1 MSTESTSLYRRHR
14 PGSFDEV
21 VGQTHVVRT
30 LRNAVEQDKVHHA
43 YLFVGSRGT
52 GKTSMAKILARSLN
66 CERGGPTVTPCGEC
80 ESCVTI
86 ASGTSMDVIEMD
98 AASNRSVDDVRDLR
112 ERVAYAPSGGRWK
125 VYILDEAHMLT
136 KEAWNA
142 FLKTL
147 EEPPPHTVF
156 VLATTESHK
165 VMATIAD
172 RCQRFD
178 FQRPSL
184 EQISEVLNRVAVSES
199 IQIDE
204 GAVAMI
210 ARSAQGSFRDALG
223 TLDQLVAF
231 GGNDVGLDEV
241 LEMLGAADADLLFD
255 AVDAVVASDPKEVL
269 LGVEK
274 MARSG
279 RDPSQFAR
287 DLLAHLRHLLV
298 TQTTGEVPA
307 TFVVTAT
314 DTARIQQQAQTV
326 GAATLVRTI
335 DELAGALTA
344 VREGDDARMAVE
356 IALLK
361 AARPDLD
368 PSTEGLLRR
377 IEKLEAQLAATG
389 PTPPTPGP
397 TPDPTPPTPGP
408 TPGPPAPPTPEPQPP
423 APDPAPPPPPQIQS
437 PTPEPVAARPST
449 PKPDADQSPTPEPVA
464 ARPPAPEP
472 VAAQPPAPEPA
483 AAEEVPPVPESPD
496 EPAPPTASAP
506 SAGDAVGG
514 TPPEEALAT
523 GRGGG
528 SPAAA
533 GPAAADPS
541 SLGSSPT
548 AAAQDLAQVIR
559 IWPSVLVKLAEKA
572 PALAATFD
580 GARPVA
586 FDDDGLAIG
595 FAPDQP
601 FNKRKAESPDRR
613 EALVEAFREVTGEG
627 MSPRY
632 VMLEE
637 DDAAAAAPPDTP
649 APGSG
654 EIDEDE
660 LLERLKSEFD
670 AEEVS

>member
-1 MSTESTSLYRRHR
+1 MSESTSLYRRHR

-30 LRNAVEQDKVHHA
+30 LRNAVEQGKVHHA

-86 ASGTSMDVIEMD
+86 ASGTSVDVIEMD

-112 ERVAYAPSGGRWK
+112 ERVAYAPAGGHWK

-147 EEPPPHTVF
+147 EEPPPNTVF

-184 EQISEVLNRVAVSES
+184 EQISEVLNRVAAAES
-199 IQIDE
+199 IEIDE
-204 GAVAMI
+204 GAGAMI

-231 GGNDVGLDEV
+231 GGSHVELKDV
-241 LEMLGAADADLLFD
+241 LEMLGAADAELLFE
-255 AVDAVVASDPKEVL
+255 AVDAVIAEDPKGVL

-287 DLLAHLRHLLV
+287 DLLAHLRHLLI

-314 DTARIQQQAQTV
+314 DTARMQAQASSI

-335 DELAGALTA
+335 DEIADALTA
-344 VREGDDARMAVE
+344 VREGDDARLAVE

-368 PSTEGLLRR
+368 PDTAGLLRR
-377 IEKLEAQLAATG
+377 IERLEAAGTGAARPAG
-389 PTPPTPGP
+389 PVAAGDPPPPAQQGAVPPT
-397 TPDPTPPTPGP
+397 
-408 TPGPPAPPTPEPQPP
+408 APPTGESAPQDDPPPAEEEEEEAAPAPEPEPQATP
-423 APDPAPPPPPQIQS
+423 APDPPPS
-437 PTPEPVAARPST
+437 AS
-449 PKPDADQSPTPEPVA
+449 AD
-464 ARPPAPEP
+464 PPAGG
-472 VAAQPPAPEPA
+472 ADLGDHH
-483 AAEEVPPVPESPD
+483 SPN
-496 EPAPPTASAP
+496 AS
-506 SAGDAVGG
+506 GGG
-514 TPPEEALAT
+514 TKS
-523 GRGGG
+523 G
-528 SPAAA
+528 S
-533 GPAAADPS
+533 GPAGQEPS
-541 SLGSSPT
+541 STELSFSDIQR
-548 AAAQDLAQVIR
+548 A
-559 IWPSVLVKLAEKA
+559 WPAVLQKLAETA
-572 PALAATFD
+572 PALAATFE
-580 GARPVA
+580 GARPTS
-586 FDDDGLAIG
+586 FDGAGLQIG
-595 FAPDQP
+595 FPAEMT
-601 FNKRKAESPDRR
+601 FNKKKADSPERR
-613 EALVEAFREVTGEG
+613 DTLAAAFAAVTGVG
-627 MSPRY
+627 LRPTY
-632 VMLEE
+632 VILSKEE
-637 DDAAAAAPPDTP
+637 APPLDTP
-649 APGSG
+649 APGSE
-654 EIDEDE
+654 EIDEEE

>member
-21 VGQTHVVRT
+21 VGQAHVVRT
-30 LRNAVEQDKVHHA
+30 LRNAVEQDRVNHA

-86 ASGTSMDVIEMD
+86 AAGTSMDVIEMD

-112 ERVAYAPSGGRWK
+112 ERVAYAPSGGHWK

-147 EEPPPHTVF
+147 EEPPPRTVF

-165 VMATIAD
+165 VMPTIAD

-184 EQISEVLNRVAVSES
+184 EQISEVLNRVAGQES
-199 IQIDE
+199 IQVED

-231 GGNDVGLDEV
+231 GGNEVGLDEV
-241 LEMLGAADADLLFD
+241 LEMLGAADADLLFE
-255 AVDAVVASDPKEVL
+255 AVDAVVASDPREVL

-298 TQTTGEVPA
+298 TQTTGEVPT

-314 DTARIQQQAQTV
+314 DTARIEAQANAV

-335 DELAGALTA
+335 DELASALSA

-377 IEKLEAQLAATG
+377 IERLEAQLAGG
-389 PTPPTPGP
+389 PPPTPA
-397 TPDPTPPTPGP
+397 
-408 TPGPPAPPTPEPQPP
+408 PPAPQPPAPERTPEPTRSTPHPSRPEPQAAAPEPSAAQAPAGESTSEPQPP
-423 APDPAPPPPPQIQS
+423 APE
-437 PTPEPVAARPST
+437 PTPE
-449 PKPDADQSPTPEPVA
+449 
-464 ARPPAPEP
+464 
-472 VAAQPPAPEPA
+472 
-483 AAEEVPPVPESPD
+483 
-496 EPAPPTASAP
+496 SAP
-506 SAGDAVGG
+506 TAGDAVGG
-514 TPPEEALAT
+514 TPPEEASAT

-533 GPAAADPS
+533 GPAAGAPSDPS
-541 SLGSSPT
+541 AGAPPS
-548 AAAQDLAQVIR
+548 AAAQDLAQVTR
-559 IWPSVLVKLAEKA
+559 IWPAVLAKLDEKA
-572 PALAATFD
+572 PALKATFE

-586 FDDDGLAIG
+586 FDDEGLTIG
-595 FAPDQP
+595 FPPDQP
-601 FNKRKAESPDRR
+601 FNKRKAESKDRR
-613 EALVEAFREVTGEG
+613 QELIDAFVAVTGE
-627 MSPRY
+627 PVAPTY
-632 VMLEE
+632 VLLE
-637 DDAAAAAPPDTP
+637 DDEAPAASAPPDTP

>member
-1 MSTESTSLYRRHR
+1 MSESTSLYRRHR

-21 VGQTHVVRT
+21 VGQAHVVRT
-30 LRNAVEQDKVHHA
+30 LRNAVEGGKVHHA

-80 ESCVTI
+80 ESCLTI
-86 ASGTSMDVIEMD
+86 AAGTSVDVIEMD

-112 ERVAYAPSGGRWK
+112 ERVAYAPAGGRWK

-147 EEPPPHTVF
+147 EEPPPNTVF
-156 VLATTESHK
+156 VLATTEAHK

-184 EQISEVLNRVAVSES
+184 EQISEVLNRVAVAES
-199 IQIDE
+199 IEVDE
-204 GAVAMI
+204 GAVSMI

-231 GGNDVGLDEV
+231 GGNQVELKDV
-241 LEMLGAADADLLFD
+241 LEMLGAADADLLFE
-255 AVDAVVASDPKEVL
+255 AVDAVVAADPKGVL

-287 DLLAHLRHLLV
+287 DLLAHLRHLLIA
-298 TQTTGEVPA
+298 QTTGEVPA

-314 DTARIQQQAQTV
+314 NTGRMQAQAQAI
-326 GAATLVRTI
+326 GPATLIRTI
-335 DELAGALTA
+335 DELADALTA
-344 VREGDDARMAVE
+344 VREGDDARLAVE

-368 PSTEGLLRR
+368 PDTAGLLRR
-377 IEKLEAQLAATG
+377 IERLESQLTGGAKPAGPVAAG
-389 PTPPTPGP
+389 
-397 TPDPTPPTPGP
+397 D
-408 TPGPPAPPTPEPQPP
+408 
-423 APDPAPPPPPQIQS
+423 PPPPATTKGVVP
-437 PTPEPVAARPST
+437 PTT
-449 PKPDADQSPTPEPVA
+449 
-464 ARPPAPEP
+464 PPAGGSSPQDP
-472 VAAQPPAPEPA
+472 DPP
-483 AAEEVPPVPESPD
+483 AAEEE
-496 EPAPPTASAP
+496 EAEGTASAEADVPGGGADLGDRPDRDGGTKSGSGPAGP
-506 SAGDAVGG
+506 SALS
-514 TPPEEALAT
+514 LA
-523 GRGGG
+523 
-528 SPAAA
+528 
-533 GPAAADPS
+533 DI
-541 SLGSSPT
+541 
-548 AAAQDLAQVIR
+548 QR
-559 IWPSVLVKLAEKA
+559 IWPTVLQKLSETA

-580 GARPVA
+580 GARPVSY
-586 FDDDGLAIG
+586 DEDGLQVG
-595 FAPDQP
+595 FPAEMT
-601 FNKRKAESPDRR
+601 FNKKKADSPERR
-613 EALVEAFREVTGEG
+613 DTLAAAFAAVTGVG
-627 MSPRY
+627 LRPTY
-632 VMLEE
+632 VLLDGE
-637 DDAAAAAPPDTP
+637 APPDTP
-649 APGSG
+649 APGSE

-660 LLERLKSEFD
+660 LLERFKSEFD

>member
-1 MSTESTSLYRRHR
+1 MSESTSLYRRHR

-30 LRNAVEQDKVHHA
+30 LRNAVEQGKVHHA

-86 ASGTSMDVIEMD
+86 AAGTSVDVIEMD

-112 ERVAYAPSGGRWK
+112 ERVAYAPTGGRWK

-147 EEPPPHTVF
+147 EEPPPNTVF

-184 EQISEVLNRVAVSES
+184 EQISEVLNRVAAAES
-199 IQIDE
+199 IEVDE

-231 GGNDVGLDEV
+231 GGNHVELSDV
-241 LEMLGAADADLLFD
+241 LEMLGAADADLLFEI
-255 AVDAVVASDPKEVL
+255 VDGVVAEDPKAVL
-269 LGVEK
+269 LGVEN

-298 TQTTGEVPA
+298 TQTTGEVPT

-314 DTARIQQQAQTV
+314 DTARMQAQATAFR
-326 GAATLVRTI
+326 AANLVRTI
-335 DELAGALTA
+335 DELARALTA
-344 VREGDDARMAVE
+344 VREGDDARMAVA

-368 PSTEGLLRR
+368 PDTEGLLRR
-377 IEKLEAQLAATG
+377 IERLEQGIDGSARAAG
-389 PTPPTPGP
+389 PVAAG
-397 TPDPTPPTPGP
+397 D
-408 TPGPPAPPTPEPQPP
+408 
-423 APDPAPPPPPQIQS
+423 PPPPAEQAAVP
-437 PTPEPVAARPST
+437 PTT
-449 PKPDADQSPTPEPVA
+449 
-464 ARPPAPEP
+464 PPA
-472 VAAQPPAPEPA
+472 A
-483 AAEEVPPVPESPD
+483 EVPPQDADSAPAEEEEAEAPRPAEPD
-496 EPAPPTASAP
+496 PPVEEAPPVAQAEMSLEEIQRVWP
-506 SAGDAVGG
+506 AV
-514 TPPEEALAT
+514 LQK
-523 GRGGG
+523 
-528 SPAAA
+528 
-533 GPAAADPS
+533 
-541 SLGSSPT
+541 LGET
-548 AAAQDLAQVIR
+548 
-559 IWPSVLVKLAEKA
+559 A
-572 PALAATFD
+572 PALAATFE
-580 GARPVA
+580 GARPVS
-586 FDDDGLAIG
+586 FGSEGLQIG
-595 FAPDQP
+595 FPAEMT
-601 FNKRKAESPDRR
+601 FNKKKADDPERR
-613 EALVEAFREVTGEG
+613 DTVAAAFAAVTGTG
-627 MSPRY
+627 LRPTY
-632 VMLEE
+632 VVLDGE
-637 DDAAAAAPPDTP
+637 APSDTP

-654 EIDEDE
+654 EVNEEE
-660 LLERLKSEFD
+660 LLEQFKSEFN
-670 AEEVS
+670 AEEVG

>member
-1 MSTESTSLYRRHR
+1 MSESTSLYRRHR

-21 VGQTHVVRT
+21 VGQAHVVRT
-30 LRNAVEQDKVHHA
+30 LRNAVEQGKVHHA

-66 CERGGPTVTPCGEC
+66 CERGGPIVTPCGEC

-86 ASGTSMDVIEMD
+86 AAGTSVDVIEMD

-112 ERVAYAPSGGRWK
+112 ERVAYAPAGGHWK

-147 EEPPPHTVF
+147 EEPPPNTVF

-184 EQISEVLNRVAVSES
+184 EQISEVLTRVATAES
-199 IQIDE
+199 IEIDE

-210 ARSAQGSFRDALG
+210 ARSASGSFRDALG

-231 GGNDVGLDEV
+231 GGADVELGDV
-241 LEMLGAADADLLFD
+241 LEMLGAADADLLFE
-255 AVDAVVASDPKEVL
+255 AVDAVVAEDPKGVL

-298 TQTTGEVPA
+298 TQTTGEVA
-307 TFVVTAT
+307 TTFVVTAT
-314 DTARIQQQAQTV
+314 DTARLQAQ
-326 GAATLVRTI
+326 ATAIRPANLVRTI
-335 DELAGALTA
+335 DELATALTA

-361 AARPDLD
+361 AARPDFD

-377 IEKLEAQLAATG
+377 LERLEQGQGPSLRAAG
-389 PTPPTPGP
+389 PVTAGDPPPPAKRGEVPPTVPPAAETPPPDEQP
-397 TPDPTPPTPGP
+397 TEPSPSD
-408 TPGPPAPPTPEPQPP
+408 PPAPAPTE
-423 APDPAPPPPPQIQS
+423 
-437 PTPEPVAARPST
+437 
-449 PKPDADQSPTPEPVA
+449 
-464 ARPPAPEP
+464 
-472 VAAQPPAPEPA
+472 
-483 AAEEVPPVPESPD
+483 
-496 EPAPPTASAP
+496 EPAPSEEEEAEATQPPPEAPPSTEADLPGGGADLGDHPDRDGGSKSGSGPAGP
-506 SAGDAVGG
+506 SALSLEEIQRVWPAV
-514 TPPEEALAT
+514 LH
-523 GRGGG
+523 
-528 SPAAA
+528 
-533 GPAAADPS
+533 
-541 SLGSSPT
+541 
-548 AAAQDLAQVIR
+548 
-559 IWPSVLVKLAEKA
+559 KLAETA
-572 PALAATFD
+572 PALAATLE
-580 GARPVA
+580 GARPVS
-586 FDDDGLAIG
+586 FGEEGLEVG
-595 FAPDQP
+595 FPP
-601 FNKRKAESPDRR
+601 EMTFNKKKADSADRR
-613 EALVEAFREVTGEG
+613 DTVAAAFAAVTGTG
-627 MSPRY
+627 LRPTY
-632 VMLEE
+632 VVL
-637 DDAAAAAPPDTP
+637 DGAAPPDTP
-649 APGSG
+649 APGSE
-654 EIDEDE
+654 EIDEEE
-660 LLERLKSEFD
+660 LLQRLKSEFD

>member
-1 MSTESTSLYRRHR
+1 MTESTSLYRRHR

-21 VGQTHVVRT
+21 VGQQHVVRT

-86 ASGTSMDVIEMD
+86 AAGTSIDVIEMD

-112 ERVAYAPSGGRWK
+112 ERVAYAPAGGHWK

-147 EEPPPHTVF
+147 EEPPPKTVF

-184 EQISEVLNRVAVSES
+184 EQISEVLNRVASEE
-199 IQIDE
+199 QIEVDE

-210 ARSAQGSFRDALG
+210 ARSASGSFRDALG
-223 TLDQLVAF
+223 TLDQMVAF
-231 GGNDVGLDEV
+231 GGSKVGLDEV
-241 LEMLGAADADLLFD
+241 LEMLGAADAELLFD
-255 AVDAVVASDPKEVL
+255 AVDAVVAEDPKAIL

-287 DLLAHLRHLLV
+287 DLLAHLRFLLV
-298 TQTTGEVPA
+298 TQTTGEVP
-307 TFVVTAT
+307 TSFVVTAT
-314 DTARIQQQAQTV
+314 DSARLRSQAAAVGTAA
-326 GAATLVRTI
+326 LVRTI
-335 DELAGALTA
+335 DELATALTA

-377 IEKLEAQLAATG
+377 IERLEGQFGSGGDRAAG
-389 PTPPTPGP
+389 PVAAGDPPPPAVAEASSGVGP
-397 TPDPTPPTPGP
+397 STAPPAADSPPQDDPAPVAEEDAETEESSEPEGAEEGSPEPEPAEPASTVGD
-408 TPGPPAPPTPEPQPP
+408 APPTGP
-423 APDPAPPPPPQIQS
+423 AGLDALDLEKLKQVWPA
-437 PTPEPVAARPST
+437 VL
-449 PKPDADQSPTPEPVA
+449 DQ
-464 ARPPAPEP
+464 
-472 VAAQPPAPEPA
+472 
-483 AAEEVPPVPESPD
+483 
-496 EPAPPTASAP
+496 
-506 SAGDAVGG
+506 
-514 TPPEEALAT
+514 LAT
-523 GRGGG
+523 
-528 SPAAA
+528 
-533 GPAAADPS
+533 
-541 SLGSSPT
+541 T
-548 AAAQDLAQVIR
+548 
-559 IWPSVLVKLAEKA
+559 A
-572 PALAATFD
+572 PALAAFFED
-580 GARPVA
+580 ARPV
-586 FDDDGLAIG
+586 G
-595 FAPDQP
+595 FEGDVVQISFPAAAT
-601 FNKRKAESPDRR
+601 FNKRKAEVPEQRER
-613 EALVEAFREVTGEG
+613 VAEALQTVTGQSLKPAYVLLDGESEAPVEA
-627 MSPRY
+627 
-632 VMLEE
+632 
-637 DDAAAAAPPDTP
+637 P
-649 APGSG
+649 APAAKGG
-654 EIDEDE
+654 ELDEEE

>member
-1 MSTESTSLYRRHR
+1 MDTLASVPMSAESTSLYRRHR

-21 VGQTHVVRT
+21 VGQQHVVRT
-30 LRNAVEQDKVHHA
+30 LRNAVEQGKVNHA

-80 ESCVTI
+80 ESCLTI
-86 ASGTSMDVIEMD
+86 AAGNSIDVIEMD

-112 ERVAYAPSGGRWK
+112 ERVAYAPAGGRWK

-147 EEPPPHTVF
+147 EEPPPNTVF

-184 EQISEVLNRVAVSES
+184 EQISEVLDRVAATES
-199 IQIDE
+199 IEVDP

-231 GGNDVGLDEV
+231 GGSRVGLDEV
-241 LEMLGAADADLLFD
+241 LEMLGAADAELLFD
-255 AVDAVVASDPKEVL
+255 AVDAVLAEDPKAVL

-279 RDPSQFAR
+279 RDPGQFAR
-287 DLLAHLRHLLV
+287 DLLAHLRFLLV
-298 TQTTGEVPA
+298 TQTTGEVP
-307 TFVVTAT
+307 TSFVVTAT
-314 DTARIQQQAQTV
+314 DSARLQAQATAI
-326 GAATLVRTI
+326 GTAALIRTI
-335 DELAGALTA
+335 DEIAAALTA

-377 IEKLEAQLAATG
+377 IERLEARLAEA
-389 PTPPTPGP
+389 
-397 TPDPTPPTPGP
+397 
-408 TPGPPAPPTPEPQPP
+408 GPPAGPV
-423 APDPAPPPPPQIQS
+423 AAVPPPPPVAKAS
-437 PTPEPVAARPST
+437 SAVGPPTAPPAGDSASADEIAPGEATEPEVPAAAPTAEPDPEPSV
-449 PKPDADQSPTPEPVA
+449 
-464 ARPPAPEP
+464 
-472 VAAQPPAPEPA
+472 EPA
-483 AAEEVPPVPESPD
+483 A
-496 EPAPPTASAP
+496 PA
-506 SAGDAVGG
+506 
-514 TPPEEALAT
+514 
-523 GRGGG
+523 GGG
-528 SPAAA
+528 VAGVPRGAQDAEHPSTVGEAAPT
-533 GPAAADPS
+533 GPAGGDDL
-541 SLGSSPT
+541 SL
-548 AAAQDLAQVIR
+548 AEIQR
-559 IWPSVLVKLAEKA
+559 IWPAVLDKLSETA

-580 GARPVA
+580 GVRP
-586 FDDDGLAIG
+586 DGLEGEELSIG
-595 FAPDQP
+595 FPPDKT
-601 FNKRKAESPDRR
+601 FNKRKAEAPDRR
-613 EALVEAFREVTGEG
+613 EALIAALREVTGRALRPTYDVLDGETPEPVG
-627 MSPRY
+627 GDAGKADG
-632 VMLEE
+632 VDEE
-637 DDAAAAAPPDTP
+637 
-649 APGSG
+649 
-654 EIDEDE
+654 E
-660 LLERLKSEFD
+660 LLRRLKSEFD

>member
-1 MSTESTSLYRRHR
+1 VVRLASVLMSAESTSLYRRHR

-21 VGQTHVVRT
+21 VGQQHVVRT

-86 ASGTSMDVIEMD
+86 ASGNSIDVIEMD

-112 ERVAYAPSGGRWK
+112 ERVAYAPAGGHWK

-147 EEPPPHTVF
+147 EEPPPRTVF

-184 EQISEVLNRVAVSES
+184 EQISEVLTRVAATES
-199 IQIDE
+199 IAVDD

-223 TLDQLVAF
+223 TLDQLVSF
-231 GGNDVGLDEV
+231 GGANVSLEGV
-241 LEMLGAADADLLFD
+241 LEMLGAADADLLFE
-255 AVDAVVASDPKEVL
+255 AVDAVTANDPRGVL

-274 MARSG
+274 MAASG
-279 RDPSQFAR
+279 RDPAQFAR
-287 DLLAHLRHLLV
+287 DLLAHLRFLLV
-298 TQTTGEVPA
+298 TQTTGEVP
-307 TFVVTAT
+307 TSFVVTAT
-314 DTARIQQQAQTV
+314 DSDRLRAQAATV
-326 GAATLVRTI
+326 GPATLIRTI
-335 DELAGALTA
+335 DELADALTA

-377 IEKLEAQLAATG
+377 VEQLEARLTGGLSPAGPVAAVPPPVPVAKASSPAG
-389 PTPPTPGP
+389 PPTAPPAGDTPPADAVAQEKPAEPGE
-397 TPDPTPPTPGP
+397 
-408 TPGPPAPPTPEPQPP
+408 TPEPEPSADSTPP
-423 APDPAPPPPPQIQS
+423 A
-437 PTPEPVAARPST
+437 
-449 PKPDADQSPTPEPVA
+449 
-464 ARPPAPEP
+464 
-472 VAAQPPAPEPA
+472 
-483 AAEEVPPVPESPD
+483 
-496 EPAPPTASAP
+496 
-506 SAGDAVGG
+506 
-514 TPPEEALAT
+514 
-523 GRGGG
+523 G
-528 SPAAA
+528 SPAVT
-533 GPAAADPS
+533 GPAGRGDDLSLADLQHIWGTVLAK
-541 SLGSSPT
+541 LGET
-548 AAAQDLAQVIR
+548 
-559 IWPSVLVKLAEKA
+559 A
-572 PALAATFD
+572 PALAATFE
-580 GARPVA
+580 GARP
-586 FDDDGLAIG
+586 DGLDGNELTIG
-595 FAPDQP
+595 FPADRN
-601 FNKRKAESPDRR
+601 FNKRKAESPERR
-613 EALVEAFREVTGEG
+613 EVLVTAIHAVTG
-627 MSPRY
+627 R
-632 VMLEE
+632 MLRPTYGLLDE
-637 DDAAAAAPPDTP
+637 DAPAEAPPSDAAKPD
-649 APGSG
+649 GV
-654 EIDEDE
+654 DEQE
-660 LLERLKSEFD
+660 LLRRLHSEFD

>member
-1 MSTESTSLYRRHR
+1 MSESTSLYRRHR

-30 LRNAVEQDKVHHA
+30 LRNAVEGGKVHHA

-86 ASGTSMDVIEMD
+86 AAGTSVDVIEMD

-112 ERVAYAPSGGRWK
+112 ERVAYAPAGGHWK

-147 EEPPPHTVF
+147 EEPPPNTVF

-184 EQISEVLNRVAVSES
+184 EQISEVLNRVAVAES
-199 IQIDE
+199 IEADE

-210 ARSAQGSFRDALG
+210 ARSASGSFRDALG
-223 TLDQLVAF
+223 TLDQLVSF
-231 GGNDVGLDEV
+231 GGNHVELKDV
-241 LEMLGAADADLLFD
+241 LEMLGAADADLLFE
-255 AVDAVVASDPKEVL
+255 AVDAVVAEDPKGVL
-269 LGVEK
+269 VGVEK

-287 DLLAHLRHLLV
+287 DLLAHLRHLLIA
-298 TQTTGEVPA
+298 QTTGEVP
-307 TFVVTAT
+307 TSFVVTAT
-314 DTARIQQQAQTV
+314 DTARIQSQA
-326 GAATLVRTI
+326 AEIRPANLIRTI
-335 DELAGALTA
+335 DELADALTA
-344 VREGDDARMAVE
+344 IREGDDARLAVE

-368 PSTEGLLRR
+368 PDTAGLLRR
-377 IEKLEAQLAATG
+377 IERLEQQDGGGQAAG
-389 PTPPTPGP
+389 PVAAGDPPPAAKQQGIPPTTPPTA
-397 TPDPTPPTPGP
+397 DPPRQDDP
-408 TPGPPAPPTPEPQPP
+408 PPAEEEEAEA
-423 APDPAPPPPPQIQS
+423 APS
-437 PTPEPVAARPST
+437 NE
-449 PKPDADQSPTPEPVA
+449 
-464 ARPPAPEP
+464 
-472 VAAQPPAPEPA
+472 
-483 AAEEVPPVPESPD
+483 AAEVPGSAVD
-496 EPAPPTASAP
+496 DPP
-506 SAGDAVGG
+506 AGDAVGG
-514 TPPEEALAT
+514 TPPEKALAT

-533 GPAAADPS
+533 GPAGQS
-541 SLGSSPT
+541 
-548 AAAQDLAQVIR
+548 DLSFDEVQR
-559 IWPSVLVKLAEKA
+559 IWPAVLQKLAETA
-572 PALAATFD
+572 PALAATLE
-580 GARPVA
+580 GARPVSYGEE
-586 FDDDGLAIG
+586 GLQVG
-595 FAPDQP
+595 FPAEMT
-601 FNKRKAESPDRR
+601 FNKRKADESDRR
-613 EALVEAFREVTGEG
+613 DTV
-627 MSPRY
+627 
-632 VMLEE
+632 
-637 DDAAAAAPPDTP
+637 AAAFAAVAGVGLRPTYVVLEGEAPPDTP
-649 APGSG
+649 APGSEG
-654 EIDEDE
+654 IDEDRV
-660 LLERLKSEFD
+660 LEKLKSEFD

>member
-1 MSTESTSLYRRHR
+1 MVRLAEDPMSAESTSLYRRHR

-21 VGQTHVVRT
+21 VGQQHVVRT

-86 ASGTSMDVIEMD
+86 ASGTSIDVIEMD

-112 ERVAYAPSGGRWK
+112 ERVAYAPAGGHWK

-147 EEPPPHTVF
+147 EEPPPKTVF

-165 VMATIAD
+165 VMPTIAD

-184 EQISEVLNRVAVSES
+184 EQISEVLTRVAATES
-199 IQIDE
+199 ITVDD

-210 ARSAQGSFRDALG
+210 ARSASGSFRDALG

-231 GGNDVGLDEV
+231 GGTGGDGSPSPVLLDDV

-255 AVDAVVASDPKEVL
+255 AVDAVTANDPKAVL

-279 RDPSQFAR
+279 RDPAQFAR
-287 DLLAHLRHLLV
+287 DLLAHLRFLLV
-298 TQTTGEVPA
+298 TQTTGEVP
-307 TFVVTAT
+307 TSFVVTAT
-314 DTARIQQQAQTV
+314 DSERLRAQAQTV
-326 GAATLVRTI
+326 GPATLVRTI
-335 DELAGALTA
+335 DDLADALTA
-344 VREGDDARMAVE
+344 VRDGDDARMAVE

-377 IEKLEAQLAATG
+377 IEQLEARLTG
-389 PTPPTPGP
+389 GE
-397 TPDPTPPTPGP
+397 
-408 TPGPPAPPTPEPQPP
+408 PPAG
-423 APDPAPPPPPQIQS
+423 
-437 PTPEPVAARPST
+437 PVAAVPPQPAVAKASSAVGPPTAPPAGEPAPKDEVDEERP
-449 PKPDADQSPTPEPVA
+449 PVPEDPA
-464 ARPPAPEP
+464 AAPPPPAPEP
-472 VAAQPPAPEPA
+472 EPSVDPAPTPTGPA
-483 AAEEVPPVPESPD
+483 G
-496 EPAPPTASAP
+496 
-506 SAGDAVGG
+506 GDALSLADLQHVWG
-514 TPPEEALAT
+514 TVLA
-523 GRGGG
+523 
-528 SPAAA
+528 
-533 GPAAADPS
+533 
-541 SLGSSPT
+541 
-548 AAAQDLAQVIR
+548 
-559 IWPSVLVKLAEKA
+559 KLAETA
-572 PALAATFD
+572 PALAATFE
-580 GARPVA
+580 GARP
-586 FDDDGLAIG
+586 DGLEGDELSIG
-595 FAPDQP
+595 FPGDRT
-601 FNKRKAESPDRR
+601 FNKRKAESPERR
-613 EALVEAFREVTGEG
+613 EVLVTAIHVVTGHMLRPTYDLLDEDAPE
-627 MSPRY
+627 PRAP
-632 VMLEE
+632 
-637 DDAAAAAPPDTP
+637 DAAGTD
-649 APGSG
+649 GV
-654 EIDEDE
+654 DEDE
-660 LLERLKSEFD
+660 ALRRLKSEFD

>member
-1 MSTESTSLYRRHR
+1 VDTLAKHLMSESTSLYRRHR

-30 LRNAVEQDKVHHA
+30 LRNAVEGGKVHHA

-86 ASGTSMDVIEMD
+86 AAGTSVDVIEMD

-112 ERVAYAPSGGRWK
+112 ERVAYAPTGGRWK

-147 EEPPPHTVF
+147 EEPPPNTVF

-184 EQISEVLNRVAVSES
+184 EQISEVLNRVAAAES
-199 IQIDE
+199 IEVDD

-231 GGNDVGLDEV
+231 GGNQVELGDV
-241 LEMLGAADADLLFD
+241 LEMLGAADAELLFD
-255 AVDAVVASDPKEVL
+255 AVDAVVAEDPKGVL

-287 DLLAHLRHLLV
+287 DLLAHLRHLLI
-298 TQTTGEVPA
+298 TQTTGEVP
-307 TFVVTAT
+307 TSFVVTAT
-314 DTARIQQQAQTV
+314 DTARMQSQA
-326 GAATLVRTI
+326 AAIKPANLIRTI
-335 DELAGALTA
+335 DELADALTA
-344 VREGDDARMAVE
+344 VREGDDARLAVE

-361 AARPDLD
+361 AARPDFD
-368 PSTEGLLRR
+368 SDTESLLRR
-377 IEKLEAQLAATG
+377 IERLESGGGRAAG
-389 PTPPTPGP
+389 PAAAG
-397 TPDPTPPTPGP
+397 D
-408 TPGPPAPPTPEPQPP
+408 
-423 APDPAPPPPPQIQS
+423 PPPPAKQAGVPPTTS
-437 PTPEPVAARPST
+437 PTAESAPADDPPPAEEDESEAA
-449 PKPDADQSPTPEPVA
+449 
-464 ARPPAPEP
+464 PAPET
-472 VAAQPPAPEPA
+472 E
-483 AAEEVPPVPESPD
+483 
-496 EPAPPTASAP
+496 ASAP
-506 SAGDAVGG
+506 ADPPAGDAVGG
-514 TPPEEALAT
+514 TAPEEALAT

-533 GPAAADPS
+533 GPAGQQPPS
-541 SLGSSPT
+541 TELSF
-548 AAAQDLAQVIR
+548 QDIQKA
-559 IWPSVLVKLAEKA
+559 WPAILQKLSETA
-572 PALAATFD
+572 PALAATFE
-580 GARPVA
+580 GARPTS
-586 FDDDGLAIG
+586 FDGAGLQVG
-595 FAPDQP
+595 FPAAMT
-601 FNKRKAESPDRR
+601 FNKKKADNPERR
-613 EALVEAFREVTGEG
+613 DTLAAAFAAVTGVG
-627 MSPRY
+627 LRPTFVVLS
-632 VMLEE
+632 EE
-637 DDAAAAAPPDTP
+637 EEAQAPPPDTP
-649 APGSG
+649 APGS
-654 EIDEDE
+654 DEVDEEE

-670 AEEVS
+670 AEEVG

>member
-1 MSTESTSLYRRHR
+1 MTDSISLYRRHR

-21 VGQTHVVRT
+21 VGQQHVVRT
-30 LRNAVEQDKVHHA
+30 LRNAVEQGKVHHA

-80 ESCVTI
+80 ESCLTI
-86 ASGTSMDVIEMD
+86 AGGTSIDVIEMD

-112 ERVAYAPSGGRWK
+112 ERVAYAPTGGRWK

-147 EEPPPHTVF
+147 EEPPPNTVF
-156 VLATTESHK
+156 VLATTEAHK

-184 EQISEVLNRVAVSES
+184 EQISEVLTRVSAA
-199 IQIDE
+199 E
-204 GAVAMI
+204 GIEAEDAAVATI
-210 ARSAQGSFRDALG
+210 ARSASGSFRDALG

-231 GGNDVGLDEV
+231 GGSQVKLDDV
-241 LEMLGAADADLLFD
+241 LELLGAADAELLFEAID
-255 AVDAVVASDPKEVL
+255 AVIAEDPRGVL

-279 RDPSQFAR
+279 RDPAQFAR

-298 TQTTGEVPA
+298 TQTVGEMPN

-314 DTARIQQQAQTV
+314 DADRLLTQASSI

-335 DELAGALTA
+335 DELANALTA

-377 IEKLEAQLAATG
+377 IERLEQGTGAAEPRVLSQGEGGTAG
-389 PTPPTPGP
+389 SPRAVLDPP
-397 TPDPTPPTPGP
+397 
-408 TPGPPAPPTPEPQPP
+408 PPAPPPAETAPVDEVAYELPQASPQDPETSTE
-423 APDPAPPPPPQIQS
+423 DN
-437 PTPEPVAARPST
+437 PVASASE
-449 PKPDADQSPTPEPVA
+449 ADDSLEVA
-464 ARPPAPEP
+464 KAEIS
-472 VAAQPPAPEPA
+472 EPA
-483 AAEEVPPVPESPD
+483 E
-496 EPAPPTASAP
+496 SAP
-506 SAGDAVGG
+506 SAEDDPPGGGAEVGG
-514 TPPEEALAT
+514 SSAARRPVFRPDDAQSEDDSSGEKPSAELDPPTPAP
-523 GRGGG
+523 
-528 SPAAA
+528 
-533 GPAAADPS
+533 GPAGKIDLDEIARMWPAVIHK
-541 SLGSSPT
+541 LGETS
-548 AAAQDLAQVIR
+548 
-559 IWPSVLVKLAEKA
+559 

-580 GARPVA
+580 GARPVSM
-586 FDDDGLAIG
+586 DDEGLKVG
-595 FAPDQP
+595 FPAEFT
-601 FNKRKAESPDRR
+601 FNKRKAEAPEKRELMADAIESVLGERIKPAYVLLDGDVAPDGDD
-613 EALVEAFREVTGEG
+613 EETSEGEIDHDALVEK
-627 MSPRY
+627 
-632 VMLEE
+632 
-637 DDAAAAAPPDTP
+637 
-649 APGSG
+649 
-654 EIDEDE
+654 
-660 LLERLKSEFD
+660 LKSEFD
-670 AEEVS
+670 AKEVG